1 MLRFWEIYKSLQ
13 TFGSYFDIYSTLL
26 QNCLPGHILCGDGDQ
41 GDRQGL
47 HLEQLHLP
55 EEPMELARFHCHT
68 LRQEKLLSF
77 DDGDHCGHDDDDDD
91 ADHCGHDDDDDA
103 GYLTSFVE
111 LGNLAGL
118 RTFRVLRALKTVSI
132 MPGQLQEL

>member
-13 TFGSYFDIYSTLL
+13 TIGSSFDIYSTLL

-77 DDGDHCGHDDDDDD
+77 DDGDHCGHDDDD
-91 ADHCGHDDDDDA
+91 A

-132 MPGQLQEL
+132 MPGQLLEL

>member
-91 ADHCGHDDDDDA
+91 GDDLYII
-103 GYLTSFVE
+103 GRFCLSVCHE
-111 LGNLAGL
+111 
-118 RTFRVLRALKTVSI
+118 K
-132 MPGQLQEL
+132 

>member
-13 TFGSYFDIYSTLL
+13 TFGPSFDIYSTLL
-26 QNCLPGHILCGDGDQ
+26 QNCLPGHLLCGDGDQ

-91 ADHCGHDDDDDA
+91 IHIMMKC
-103 GYLTSFVE
+103 LFVCNKKSS
-111 LGNLAGL
+111 L
-118 RTFRVLRALKTVSI
+118 
-132 MPGQLQEL
+132 P

>member
-1 MLRFWEIYKSLQ
+1 MGFTAIATLLGNLKSLQ
-13 TFGSYFDIYSTLL
+13 TFGSSFDIYSTLL
-26 QNCLPGHILCGDGDQ
+26 QNCLPGHLLCGDGDQ

-68 LRQEKLLSF
+68 LRQEKFLSF
-77 DDGDHCGHDDDDDD
+77 WCFDDHCGHDDEDGG
-91 ADHCGHDDDDDA
+91 DHDDA

-132 MPGQLQEL
+132 MPGQLLEL